1 MRLEPWLLLAL
12 AGCTERHVDAAGS
25 DTSVSEPTVQPTLA
39 LPARAVS
46 VTESSPPYEG
56 PERTLGDFVLDLL
69 DCVKPGECPRSDE
82 GKARRKAERTFN
94 CSPALVDAALR
105 RDAVVD
111 DSALNEE
118 RFSLPPSE
126 QTYFISTGGSLRTA
140 SAFESLFVQKETA
153 SVFQVVGCEQWG
165 VVVCATGNRTVR
177 TPDTTYENT
186 ADRVC
191 LWGRI
196 EPPSRS
202 R

>member
-1 MRLEPWLLLAL
+1 MRPEPWLLLPL

-94 CSPALVDAALR
+94 CSPADASSRPRGVAEELRVKLVAGRAETVWEAARRGPRSGFACVPVILR
-105 RDAVVD
+105 RCNI
-111 DSALNEE
+111 DSVRSPLRNAEVA
-118 RFSLPPSE
+118 RAG
-126 QTYFISTGGSLRTA
+126 IS
-140 SAFESLFVQKETA
+140 
-153 SVFQVVGCEQWG
+153 
-165 VVVCATGNRTVR
+165 
-177 TPDTTYENT
+177 
-186 ADRVC
+186 
-191 LWGRI
+191 GRI
-196 EPPSRS
+196 GFAGGGRHG
-202 R
+202 RRDGGRG